1 MWPIVVA
8 PVVPVAIVV
17 LVVLIVVLVVVV
29 VGVVLSLVV
38 LLRVAIDE
46 PVRRCSGVLASVL
59 KTHAQFFVTPMQRV
73 RSMLM
78 FQHWSI
84 DLNCGALLNL

>member
-1 MWPIVVA
+1 MPI
-8 PVVPVAIVV
+8 AIVV
-17 LVVLIVVLVVVV
+17 LVVLIVVL
-29 VGVVLSLVV
+29 
-38 LLRVAIDE
+38 LLVAID
-46 PVRRCSGVLASVL
+46 VSVLLCSGVLASVL

-73 RSMLM
+73 RLMSM